1 MDVLAFF
8 HPEDAQWNTLQTWL
22 RELQTRHPHRLIPID
37 ITQDP
42 ALLKQYGGR
51 TPLLEVGPY
60 TLQAPFSK
68 KTLEVTLAAA
78 RDSKAFRESVGKPP
92 RPASFGLMDRLS
104 LWLSRYFL
112 WVFLGFLTL
121 YVSLPWLAPVFMKI
135 GWTRPARWIYSVYS
149 VTCHQL
155 AFRSWFLFGEQPA
168 YPRAAAGISGLK
180 TYGQVTGYDEED
192 LWTARAFIGN
202 ERVGYKVAI
211 CQRDVAIWGAFWLFT
226 LLFTLVYRFKGR
238 RLPAL
243 PWYLWMLIGWVPIGL
258 DGFSQLLSQMPGS
271 FLPYRES
278 TPLLRTLTG
287 FIFGLTTAWFMVP
300 MMQESMEETRALL
313 LRKQRLLE
321 ARQQARVAAAGG
333 PQTPAT
339 PGDG

>member
-1 MDVLAFF
+1 MNVEVLAYF
-8 HPEDAQWNTLQTWL
+8 HPQDEKWSTVRGWL
-22 RELQTRHPHRLIPID
+22 EELRSRHPFQPVFID

-42 ALLKQYGGR
+42 ALERQYRGQ
-51 TPLLEVGPY
+51 TPLLEIGPY
-60 TLQAPFSK
+60 VLKAPFSK

-78 RDSKAFRESVGKPP
+78 REGRAFRESLGRAP
-92 RPASFGLMDRLS
+92 RPQAFGRLDRFS
-104 LWLSRYFL
+104 LWLSQNFL

-121 YVSLPWLAPVFMKI
+121 YVSLPWLAPVFMKV
-135 GWTRPARWIYSVYS
+135 GLDGPARLIYKAYS

-168 YPRAAAGISGLK
+168 YPRAAARVPDLK

-202 ERVGYKVAI
+202 ERLGYKVAI
-211 CQRDVAIWGAFWLFT
+211 CERDVAIWGAFWLFT
-226 LLFTLVYRFKGR
+226 LIYAVAYSRGK

-243 PWYLWMLIGWVPIGL
+243 PWYLWILLGWTPVGL
-258 DGFSQLLSQMPGS
+258 DGFSQLLSQIPNS

-287 FIFGLTTAWFMVP
+287 FIFGFTTAWFMVP
-300 MMQESMEETRALL
+300 MMMESMEETRVLL
-313 LRKQRLLE
+313 LRKKRLLE
-321 ARQQARVAAAGG
+321 ARRQARQDIPEKAEPAA
-333 PQTPAT
+333 PAS
-339 PGDG
+339 

>member
-1 MDVLAFF
+1 M
-8 HPEDAQWNTLQTWL
+8 
-22 RELQTRHPHRLIPID
+22 
-37 ITQDP
+37 
-42 ALLKQYGGR
+42 GG
-51 TPLLEVGPY
+51 
-60 TLQAPFSK
+60 APP
-68 KTLEVTLAAA
+68 
-78 RDSKAFRESVGKPP
+78 DSKAFRESVGKAP
-92 RPASFGLMDRLS
+92 RPATFGPVDRFS
-104 LWLSRYFL
+104 LWLSRNFL

-121 YVSLPWLAPVFMKI
+121 YVSLPWLAPVLMKI
-135 GWTRPARWIYSVYS
+135 GWTRPARWIYAAYS

-168 YPRAAAGISGLK
+168 YPRAAAGMSGLK

-192 LWTARAFIGN
+192 LWTAR
-202 ERVGYKVAI
+202 
-211 CQRDVAIWGAFWLFT
+211 DVAIWGAFWLFT
-226 LLFTLVYRFKGR
+226 LVFTLLYRFKGR
-238 RLPAL
+238 RLRAL
-243 PWYLWMLIGWVPIGL
+243 PWYLWILIGWVPIGL

-321 ARQQARVAAAGG
+321 ARQQARAAA
-333 PQTPAT
+333 ASD
-339 PGDG
+339 DG